1 MVLRALGS
9 VVGCFLWSC
18 ALRTIP
24 LQPTSFFPVPSH
36 YRVMSKQERVAITKQ
51 NYTVPLTPIKKKNYR
66 LPSFPMLAPAQPET
80 LEAKQYSQRKPQK
93 VIENFKTISHSNCF

>member
-51 NYTVPLTPIKKKNYR
+51 NYTVPLTPIKKK
-66 LPSFPMLAPAQPET
+66 LQVT
-80 LEAKQYSQRKPQK
+80 L
-93 VIENFKTISHSNCF
+93 ISHARTCSTRNTGSQTVLTEETSEGN